1 MRFKARLLGRLVF
14 CWAGLSL
21 FSAVL
26 WADTAGPES
35 DAAALERS
43 SAAALLAGEQVE
55 RLEVAVTRYEQI
67 AADGGWPT
75 LPADTYLV
83 PGARD
88 PRVRTL
94 RQRLRATG
102 DYLAEMGADPLIFDA
117 GLQEAVLLFQ
127 QRHGLNPDSVI
138 SGQTLEMLN
147 LPVAARIRQL
157 RHALAGWQNAPVG
170 GNNKPGTGK
179 RIWVNIPE
187 ATVAALDG
195 DSIALRLRAVVGHP
209 TRPTPELS
217 STIVRL
223 VINPTWNVP
232 QSIAGQDLLPRQIE
246 DASYFRSN
254 GFRVYSGFEKNAG
267 ELDPELI
274 AWELIDPQHFP
285 YRLLQQPGPANS
297 LGRYKF
303 DFPNEYDVF
312 LHDTPSQAL
321 LDLSVRSLSSGC
333 VRLQNP
339 AALAQWLFSSQAN
352 MQEVVALVARDPK
365 YGTRF
370 YNLPEKVPVDVVYLS
385 AWVSPAGEV
394 QFRRDVYQL
403 ARAADAS

>member
-1 MRFKARLLGRLVF
+1 MRFKARSLGRLIF

-21 FSAVL
+21 FSGIL
-26 WADTAGPES
+26 WADTAGAES

-67 AADGGWPT
+67 AADGGWPA
-75 LPADTYLV
+75 LPADTSLT
-83 PGARD
+83 PGSRD

-102 DYLAEMGADPLIFDA
+102 DYLAEMGADPLTFDA

-127 QRHGLNPDSVI
+127 QRHGLHPDGVV

-157 RHALAGWQNAPVG
+157 RHALAGWQQAPAGGANNNA
-170 GNNKPGTGK
+170 GK
-179 RIWVNIPE
+179 RVWVNIPE

-195 DSIALRLRAVVGHP
+195 GSIELRLRAVVGHP

-217 STIVRL
+217 SAITRIV
-223 VINPTWNVP
+223 VNPGWNVP
-232 QSIAGQDLLPRQIE
+232 QSIAGQDLLPRQID
-246 DASYFRSN
+246 DAGYFRRN
-254 GFRVYSGFEKNAG
+254 GFRVFSGFDKDAG
-267 ELDPELI
+267 ELNPELI
-274 AWELIDPQHFP
+274 GWELINPQRFP
-285 YRLLQQPGPANS
+285 YRLLQMPGPANS

-303 DFPNEYDVF
+303 DFPNEHDVF

-321 LDLSVRSLSSGC
+321 LGLSVRSLSSGC
-333 VRLQNP
+333 VRVQNP
-339 AALAQWLFSSQAN
+339 AALAQWLFSGHAT
-352 MQEVVALVARDPK
+352 MQEVVELAARDPN
-365 YGTRF
+365 YGTRA
-370 YNLPEKVPVDVVYLS
+370 YTLYEKVPVDLVYLS

-403 ARAADAS
+403 ARATDAS